1 MQDRSD
7 SILISLGVK
16 RLFGLRNA
24 CMAEMRGMRYRRKIG
39 MRGIMSAIEL
49 LITNLR
55 RRDVL
60 SESEAETLVNLRLR
74 KASFARGQEIVADGS
89 RPQWSCLLQQGLA
102 ARAVS
107 RADGARQL
115 TALHIAGD
123 FVDLHGLTLR
133 HMDHGVVA
141 LTACEAVFVRHE
153 EIRSIT
159 EQAPH
164 LTRLLWL
171 LTTVDAAI
179 QRRMTALMGRHTPLE
194 RLGHMLCE
202 VYVRMEAVHL
212 ARDHRFEFAVTQA
225 VLADLLGLSVVH
237 TNRTVQDLRAT
248 KLVQW
253 DQHEIWLCDFPK
265 LAKLSGFDPT
275 YLSLTCEPR

>member
-1 MQDRSD
+1 MVAMDL
-7 SILISLGVK
+7 LIS
-16 RLFGLRNA
+16 
-24 CMAEMRGMRYRRKIG
+24 
-39 MRGIMSAIEL
+39 
-49 LITNLR
+49 NLR

-60 SESEAETLVNLRLR
+60 TATEVGILESLRFRSEH
-74 KASFARGQEIVADGS
+74 FAKGQEIVAEGS

-107 RADGARQL
+107 RANGSRQL

-123 FVDLHGLTLR
+123 FVDLHGLTLK

-141 LTACEAVFVRHE
+141 LTDCEAIFVPHD
-153 EIRSIT
+153 EIKAIS
-159 EQAPH
+159 EHAAH

-179 QRRMTALMGRHTPLE
+179 QRKMTALIGRHTPLE
-194 RLGHMLCE
+194 RLGHTLCE
-202 VYVRMEAVHL
+202 VYVRMEAIGL
-212 ARDHRFEFAVTQA
+212 AKEYRFDFPVTQA

-237 TNRTVQDLRAT
+237 TNRTIKDLRAT
-248 KLVQW
+248 KLVKW
-253 DQHEIWLCDFPK
+253 DQYDVTICDFTK
-265 LAKLSGFDPT
+265 LARLSGFDST